1 MFALPTRSPTGIG
14 TEGVMHRMCQPRQ
27 AAENRR
33 AAWHRCEASGMR
45 FPGLGEIPH
54 AHRPRFRVNPPC
66 DDRGLLRYGAGGLS
80 ALDTS
85 AFTGR

>member
-1 MFALPTRSPTGIG
+1 
-14 TEGVMHRMCQPRQ
+14 
-27 AAENRR
+27 
-33 AAWHRCEASGMR
+33 MR